1 MLNAPAMPCRSPWTR
16 RVASSNDGSMVVMF
30 ALLVPI
36 MVMCM
41 GLGID
46 YLRAGR
52 AASKGQLVVDSAV
65 LAAVRS
71 GSEQSS
77 EATYQAYVASKVIG
91 DGVTLVEA
99 TGGSSD
105 GITFTGAALYSMPSS
120 FSAIFGSS
128 GMKIRVSATA
138 TRNVGY
144 QEFYFLVD
152 LSGSLGVAATA
163 ADRDALQL
171 LTQPYVSS
179 FYGTRLPQGCA
190 FGCHRREGWEPGTKT
205 VYEMARD
212 AGIKLREDELTSQFG
227 GLIDMLLAPTD
238 PEVMSGMRKVSVIG
252 FSNWARQLIISST
265 SADDVKQSLAGFT
278 YGDRFETS
286 FGNAFAEVSRIA
298 GEQGNGSEARPA
310 KTIVLISDGI
320 ESRDAFFAQRALD
333 QSLCTDIKSRGF
345 RLAVVELKYPRLES
359 NALYNDTVA
368 PVESTISPALQSC
381 ASQGWYFQ
389 ALDNDDVPIKFE
401 ELKNRVVS
409 ENLRLTQ

>member
-1 MLNAPAMPCRSPWTR
+1 
-16 RVASSNDGSMVVMF
+16 
-30 ALLVPI
+30 
-36 MVMCM
+36 
-41 GLGID
+41 
-46 YLRAGR
+46 
-52 AASKGQLVVDSAV
+52 
-65 LAAVRS
+65 
-71 GSEQSS
+71 
-77 EATYQAYVASKVIG
+77 
-91 DGVTLVEA
+91 
-99 TGGSSD
+99 
-105 GITFTGAALYSMPSS
+105 
-120 FSAIFGSS
+120 
-128 GMKIRVSATA
+128 MKIRGSATA

-144 QEFYFLVD
+144 QEFYFLVA
-152 LSGSLGVAATA
+152 LSCSLGVAATA

-389 ALDNDDVPIKFE
+389 ALDNDDVPINFE

>member
-1 MLNAPAMPCRSPWTR
+1 MLNARAMTCRIPWVR
-16 RVASSNDGSMVVMF
+16 RVASSNDGSMILMF

-36 MVMCM
+36 LVMCA

-52 AASKGQLVVDSAV
+52 AASRGQMVVDSAV
-65 LAAVRS
+65 LAAVR
-71 GSEQSS
+71 GSPERNG
-77 EATYQAYVASKVIG
+77 EATYQAYVASKLIG
-91 DGVTLVEA
+91 DGVTLVVA
-99 TGGSSD
+99 TGGSAD
-105 GITFTGAALYSMPSS
+105 GMTFTGSAQYNMPSS

-128 GMKIRVSATA
+128 GMTIRVSATA
-138 TRNVGY
+138 TRNIGY

-163 ADRDALQL
+163 ADRDALQQ

-212 AGIKLREDELTSQFG
+212 AGIKLREDELVSQFG
-227 GLIDMLLAPTD
+227 GLIDLLLAPAD
-238 PEVMSGMRKVSVIG
+238 PDVISGRRKVSVIG
-252 FSNWARQLIISST
+252 FSNWARQLIGSST
-265 SADDVKQSLAGFT
+265 SADDVKQSLADFT
-278 YGDRFETS
+278 YGDRFETD
-286 FGNAFAEVSRIA
+286 FANAFAEVSRIA
-298 GEQGNGSEARPA
+298 GEQGNGSQARPA
-310 KTIVLISDGI
+310 KTIILISDGI

-333 QSLCTDIKSRGF
+333 VSRCDDIKSRGF

-359 NALYNDTVA
+359 NALYDDTVA
-368 PVESTISPALQSC
+368 PVESTISPTLQSC

-409 ENLRLTQ
+409 ENLRLIQ